1 MKEQNVQIIL
11 GEEKSK
17 MEYYIDDF
25 IEAEIEVKY
34 FYKGNNSKRF
44 VLGEV
49 IGPNPLICFGVN
61 PSTAKVINKQLEID
75 CTIKNI
81 KKIVIKE
88 KYDGWI
94 MLNLYPEVSTKFSDL
109 NNILMNR
116 LHNIN
121 LYVIEKILSYFPK
134 SPILAC
140 WGDLINKKTYLKYCL
155 KGLEV
160 GNNKNYSFLKFQKDI
175 KGIFEIIK
183 NRTCFHIGSLTE
195 KGNPRHPLYTSFDDK
210 LENFDINEYV
220 KNL

>member
-1 MKEQNVQIIL
+1 
-11 GEEKSK
+11 

-34 FYKGNNSKRF
+34 FYKGDNSKRF

-94 MLNLYPEVSTKFSDL
+94 MLNLYAQVTPEP
-109 NNILMNR
+109 NE
-116 LHNIN
+116 LHKNEDFDNCLHKKNIN
-121 LYVIEKILSYFPK
+121 KIKEIFENYPNAD
-134 SPILAC
+134 ILAC
-140 WGDLINKKTYLKYCL
+140 WGNLIEKRDYLKKLCL
-155 KGLEV
+155 KE
-160 GNNKNYSFLKFQKDI
+160 
-175 KGIFEIIK
+175 IFEISEK
-183 NRTCFHIGSLTE
+183 DRNWLYIGNLTK
-195 KGNPRHPLYTSFDDK
+195 KGNPRHPLYPSIDTN
-210 LENFDINEYV
+210 LEVFNIKDYI